1 MTHKVEN
8 TVFGQCK
15 FECVYCL
22 DFIQS
27 LPILHHVGIC
37 TAANSTYASPSS
49 ILFIS
54 VATQATAAPSKAH
67 KAARWHLDI
76 FLLFI
81 YILAVYYLIQ
91 MWKTVH
97 SFYSEYIFH
106 TNTQRWFE
114 QWKLQETEM
123 GGDKMSTD

>member
-54 VATQATAAPSKAH
+54 VATQVTAAPSEAH

-76 FLLFI
+76 FLTFYIHPCSLLFNSNVEDSPQFLLWI
-81 YILAVYYLIQ
+81 YFSHKHPAMVWA
-91 MWKTVH
+91 MKTAG
-97 SFYSEYIFH
+97 
-106 TNTQRWFE
+106 N
-114 QWKLQETEM
+114 
-123 GGDKMSTD
+123 GDGRR